1 MTTVETPVRSQPPAR
16 RAAGT
21 AFGSPRDFLGNR
33 FVYAVVSPRA
43 RGLSI
48 GVNLNPDRECN
59 FDCAYCEVDR
69 HQRPRESRDGSPSFT
84 SRTRRPC
91 SGCARTRSASPSTAP
106 PPVFVGAVHDTL
118 G

>member
-69 HQRPRESRDGSPSFT
+69 HQRPRELVLDVDAMACELE
-84 SRTRRPC
+84 RTLALVQSSEFAQLPGFAEIGR
-91 SGCARTRSASPSTAP
+91 AH
-106 PPVFVGAVHDTL
+106 V
-118 G
+118 